1 MLRYK
6 KNDRYGVYN
15 AIILRA
21 YELLLLGLDTRIVLL
36 LRSPP
41 PPATTMQY
49 TFDAWNNIYN
59 GQTQI
64 PIEVKKYIVT
74 LLL

>member
-41 PPATTMQY
+41 RTTTMQY